1 MVTKLGRM
9 MAYLDCLLPG
19 KSRDPLITWP
29 CKIGVS
35 LTRVGSA
42 RKRLS
47 RHRFLVVNFELI
59 SPFSSVSIV
68 DSEQVNVSWEF
79 LF

>member
-29 CKIGVS
+29 CKIG
-35 LTRVGSA
+35 VGSA